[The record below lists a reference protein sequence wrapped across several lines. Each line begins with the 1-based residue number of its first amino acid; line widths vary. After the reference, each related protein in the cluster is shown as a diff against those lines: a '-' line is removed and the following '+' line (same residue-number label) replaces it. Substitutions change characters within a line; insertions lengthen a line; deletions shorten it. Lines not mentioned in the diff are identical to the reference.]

1 MEQMPISV
9 FVVDDETC
17 IADTLAVILRKAGY
31 AAKAFY
37 NAESALSDAE
47 SCCPELV
54 ISDVAMPGMSGAEM
68 AVVFR
73 ERHPACKILLFSGC
87 AWTADL
93 LEKVRGRGYDF
104 ELLAKPIYPTDLLAR
119 VASVSRES
127 EREL

>member
-1 MEQMPISV
+1 MSLSVV

-31 AAKAFY
+31 VVSAFY
-37 NAESALSDAE
+37 NAESALSHAE

-54 ISDVAMPGMSGAEM
+54 ISDVAMPGMSGVEM
-68 AVVFR
+68 AVLFR

-93 LEKVRGRGYDF
+93 LENVRGQGYDF

-119 VASVSRES
+119 LASVSCES
-127 EREL
+127 ESAKEL